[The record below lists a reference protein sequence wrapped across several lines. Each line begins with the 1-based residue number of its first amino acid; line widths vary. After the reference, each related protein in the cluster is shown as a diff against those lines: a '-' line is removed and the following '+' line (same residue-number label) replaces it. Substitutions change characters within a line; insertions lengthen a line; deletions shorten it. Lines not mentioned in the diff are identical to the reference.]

1 MVKSLYEGRW
11 SNSLTATT
19 AEISMVAVAANPT
32 HNLVVPRFRSF
43 LLTGVILSTSGG
55 ASLCSGASSSRATN
69 LDFERELCLPR
80 PRAGRFDAMEVFRFT
95 KFCMHLGEL

>member
-1 MVKSLYEGRW
+1 MVKSLYEERW

-80 PRAGRFDAMEVFRFT
+80 PRAG
-95 KFCMHLGEL
+95 

>member
-1 MVKSLYEGRW
+1 MVKSLYEERW

-32 HNLVVPRFRSF
+32 HNLVLVPRFRSF

-80 PRAGRFDAMEVFRFT
+80 PRAGRDGDMEDFNN
-95 KFCMHLGEL
+95 

>member
-32 HNLVVPRFRSF
+32 HMVVPRFRSF

-69 LDFERELCLPR
+69 LDFEREFCLPR
-80 PRAGRFDAMEVFRFT
+80 PRAGRFGAMEDFN
-95 KFCMHLGEL
+95 

>member
-19 AEISMVAVAANPT
+19 AEISMVAVATNPT
-32 HNLVVPRFRSF
+32 HNLVEPRFRSF
-43 LLTGVILSTSGG
+43 LLDIGVILSTSGG

-80 PRAGRFDAMEVFRFT
+80 PRAG
-95 KFCMHLGEL
+95 